1 MKQPFTTPW
10 MSGTKGWL
18 MLILDKQKIKTSHR
32 AAQLLAFGEFPIVIT
47 EGVLVFCGCFDTLAQ
62 N

>member
-1 MKQPFTTPW
+1 MPW

-18 MLILDKQKIKTSHR
+18 MLILDKQKIKTGRR